1 VDWPTVT
8 LILGVLAI
16 LGVLIVGGTASV
28 SKGKL
33 EVNSDGFMHWLH
45 KAKEE
50 KGQILTAP
58 VRPVNPR
65 PTRRL
70 LKLPRATIAWV
81 DDKPL
86 NNVFERRALASAG
99 IFCDSYTW
107 NDEALAALEW
117 VKYDLVISDIGREG
131 RSETGWDL
139 LTRVKEKHADIPFV
153 FYTMGIT
160 ENLRSE
166 AMAQGAAGITETP
179 DALAQ
184 LVLDLV
190 AKHT

>member
-1 VDWPTVT
+1 
-8 LILGVLAI
+8 
-16 LGVLIVGGTASV
+16 
-28 SKGKL
+28 
-33 EVNSDGFMHWLH
+33 MHWLH

-50 KGQILTAP
+50 KGEPVTAP
-58 VRPVNPR
+58 VQPVNPR
-65 PTRRL
+65 PTQRL
-70 LKLPRATIAWV
+70 LTLPRAAIAWV

-86 NNVFERRALASAG
+86 NNVFERQAFASAG
-99 IFCDSYTW
+99 IFCDSYTS
-107 NDEALAALEW
+107 NNEALTALDW

-139 LTRVKEKHADIPFV
+139 LAQVKEKHADIPFV

-160 ENLRSE
+160 EDIQSE

-179 DALAQ
+179 DGLAQ

-190 AKHT
+190 SKYT